1 MRTRKAPLHHSF
13 HLSVDVIIT
22 RYRPTSKPLFSGLF
36 STSELSLN
44 AWRHITQELV
54 MSRVQ
59 NLRQRGNL
67 NLPITMNF
75 GLLMKDEQSTLFCRS
90 TVVMSVRHCLHWH
103 RFSLDWTIRCS
114 QQNLPTHPI
123 RCLRSGSV
131 YSPRNHTIQELQGYE

>member
-1 MRTRKAPLHHSF
+1 MFYRTINSTYQAGAPSRYGPRSKYRLSPCSRALVGAAEDWTHS
-13 HLSVDVIIT
+13 LPYE
-22 RYRPTSKPLFSGLF
+22 RQGLNYWA
-36 STSELSLN
+36 T
-44 AWRHITQELV
+44 
-54 MSRVQ
+54 
-59 NLRQRGNL
+59 
-67 NLPITMNF
+67 PF